1 MLDTIQLV
9 LLSVIFG
16 GMVTFQILFAPLV
29 FIKLG
34 IDTARPFIRA
44 FFPFYYL
51 YFSIFSF
58 AYLIVCLLVGDG
70 IQAIIAG
77 VALVGFLIS
86 RQILMPMANAASDNS
101 QKSKFDLLHR
111 GTVLINTLQLAAFFS
126 ALVLV

>member
-29 FIKLG
+29 FIKLS

-58 AYLIVCLLVGDG
+58 AYLIVCLLEGDG

-86 RQILMPMANAASDNS
+86 RQILMPMANAASDNN

-111 GTVLINTLQLAAFFS
+111 GTVVINTLQLVAFFS

>member
-1 MLDTIQLV
+1 MLDTLQLV

-29 FIKLG
+29 FIKLS

-58 AYLIVCLLVGDG
+58 AYLIVCLLEGDG

-86 RQILMPMANAASDNS
+86 RQILMPMANAASDNN

-111 GTVLINTLQLAAFFS
+111 GTVVINTLQLVAFFS

>member
-1 MLDTIQLV
+1 MFDTIQLV

-58 AYLIVCLLVGDG
+58 AYLIVCLLAGDG

-86 RQILMPMANAASDNS
+86 RQILMPMANAASDSS

-111 GTVLINTLQLAAFFS
+111 GTVVINTLQLVAFFS
-126 ALVLV
+126 ALVLL